1 MSLFNKR
8 FRLPLQRK
16 NASGTQKEDLVPYEQ
31 REKVEALSLVITI
44 CNRHQDH
51 FFLDNYALCGASL
64 SVTLYARS
72 DPPEDIVALL
82 GFVDTKKDVL
92 LTIARSEYVDRMLSI
107 ASKRFAVSSE
117 AKGIA
122 FSLPISEVAGVSVY
136 RFLADQQK
144 EIRIAKQQ
152 EGN

>member
-16 NASGTQKEDLVPYEQ
+16 NASGAQKEDLVPYEQ
-31 REKVEALSLVITI
+31 RERVEALSLVITI

-152 EGN
+152 EAN